1 MAGKPLGTVTTPGS
15 DTEGLS
21 LGTAAAVPR
30 LRPRRRIRWVQLLA
44 PYLFIAPFLLFFFV
58 FSVWPDGYAL
68 VLSFYRYRGYGVAH
82 FTGLRNYAS
91 ILQYHVFWTE
101 LRNTIFYWLAH
112 AIPLIPLSFL
122 LALLVRSKLVK
133 GKRFF
138 KPAIFLPQVVAIVAA
153 TLVFQNL
160 FGTQYGAVNQ
170 LLHAKIAWLQDYG
183 MARWVVVI
191 MLIWR
196 GLGFWFVVFL
206 AGLTSINPEVEEA
219 ALVDGAVT
227 WQRLRYVVVPL
238 LRNVFLFA
246 FVIDA
251 IGSMRLYTEP
261 NVLTAGPGVADPE
274 VAPMLNLLVSNLND
288 GNFGQSAA
296 VGWLLF
302 LVTIG
307 ISVFQFGIFRAS
319 EEAE

>member
-1 MAGKPLGTVTTPGS
+1 
-15 DTEGLS
+15 
-21 LGTAAAVPR
+21 
-30 LRPRRRIRWVQLLA
+30 
-44 PYLFIAPFLLFFFV
+44 
-58 FSVWPDGYAL
+58 
-68 VLSFYRYRGYGVAH
+68 
-82 FTGLRNYAS
+82 
-91 ILQYHVFWTE
+91 
-101 LRNTIFYWLAH
+101 
-112 AIPLIPLSFL
+112 
-122 LALLVRSKLVK
+122 
-133 GKRFF
+133 
-138 KPAIFLPQVVAIVAA
+138 
-153 TLVFQNL
+153 
-160 FGTQYGAVNQ
+160 
-170 LLHAKIAWLQDYG
+170 
-183 MARWVVVI
+183 
-191 MLIWR
+191 LIWR